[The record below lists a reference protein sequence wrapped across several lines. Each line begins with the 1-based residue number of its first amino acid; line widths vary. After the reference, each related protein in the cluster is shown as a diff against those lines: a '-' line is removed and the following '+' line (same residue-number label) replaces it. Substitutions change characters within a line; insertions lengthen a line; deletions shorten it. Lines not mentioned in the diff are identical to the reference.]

1 VLEAGG
7 HRHRQCGKFLAMPPS
22 NPPGHADAVVFD
34 LGGVLLD
41 WDPRHLYRKLFDD
54 STEMDWFLSQICT
67 LEWHADHDRGVPT
80 QESCARLASVYPDYA
95 ELILA
100 WGQRTEEMVAG
111 PIEGTVEIVRELR
124 RASVPCFALTN
135 MEAETYPKRVA
146 RYPFLSW
153 FEGTVVSS
161 FEGVA
166 KPDPEI
172 FRRLLER
179 FELEPETTVMIDDSP
194 LNLETAGSFGMTA
207 ILFRSP
213 EQLRH
218 ALGELGLLSPGPG

>member
-1 VLEAGG
+1 V
-7 HRHRQCGKFLAMPPS
+7 
-22 NPPGHADAVVFD
+22 DAVVFD

-54 STEMDWFLSQICT
+54 PTEMDWFLSEICT
-67 LEWHADHDRGVPT
+67 LEWHADHDRGVPAE
-80 QESCARLASVYPDYA
+80 ESCARLASAHPDYA
-95 ELILA
+95 EPIFA
-100 WGQRTEEMVAG
+100 WARRTEEMVAG
-111 PIEGTVEIVRELR
+111 PIVDTVEIVRELR
-124 RASVPCFALTN
+124 DASVPCYALTN

-153 FEGTVVSS
+153 FHGTVVSS

-194 LNLETAGSFGMTA
+194 LNLETAASLGMTA
-207 ILFRSP
+207 VLFRSP
-213 EQLRH
+213 AQLRH
-218 ALGELGLLSPGPG
+218 SLRELGLLSPEPG